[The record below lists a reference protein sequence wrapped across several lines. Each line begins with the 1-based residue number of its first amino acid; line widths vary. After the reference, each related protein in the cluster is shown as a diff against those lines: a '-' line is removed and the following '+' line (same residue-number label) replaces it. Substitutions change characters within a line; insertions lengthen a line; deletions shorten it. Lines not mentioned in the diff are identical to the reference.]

1 METRRDFNSRL
12 VQSLVAFGLVE
23 ALWARDLFADPIKP
37 TIQSWLKDLTD
48 MTRDLRG
55 QKLTDLEFQTKMEDL
70 YKRVDLKA
78 LCTLIKLDELEKKP
92 LPPNGAANAG
102 IDLTTVQGLPKDT
115 GFGKQIFGCKKDR
128 SIVPH
133 GHANMCTGFI
143 ILKGTWRG
151 KHYDRI
157 ETHADHY
164 VIKPTIDKEFG
175 PGDLS
180 TISDHKDNIHWF
192 KAMSEGAYIFNVHII
207 GYDPTIK
214 ETSGRL
220 YLDPDGEKLSG
231 GRVKALKMSSSDCH
245 KKYG

>member
-143 ILKGTWRG
+143 ILKGQWRG

-157 ETHADHY
+157 ETHDDHY

>member
-192 KAMSEGAYIFNVHII
+192 KAMSEGA
-207 GYDPTIK
+207 
-214 ETSGRL
+214 
-220 YLDPDGEKLSG
+220 
-231 GRVKALKMSSSDCH
+231 
-245 KKYG
+245 

>member
-143 ILKGTWRG
+143 ILKGQWRG

-157 ETHADHY
+157 ETHDDHY

-180 TISDHKDNIHWF
+180 TISDHKDNVHWF